1 MKRSSG
7 LGFIFL
13 TLLIDIL
20 GGGLLFPVLP
30 KFIASVSHLSPGDAS
45 RHYGWLLSL
54 YGAMQFLFAPLF
66 GSLSDRVG
74 RRPVL
79 LISLLVTG
87 IDYVIMA
94 LAPNLAWLYVGRILS
109 GITGGSITAASAYIA
124 DVSPPEKRSQ
134 NFGLIGAAFGL
145 GFIIGPALGG
155 LLGAWGERVPFW
167 GAAGLSLANV
177 LYGFF
182 ILPESLSAENRRPF
196 SWQEANPVGALRTLG
211 KYPVVWGLTGA
222 LAASNLAMHC
232 LSSTWVLYMT
242 ERLGWGVRENGLSL
256 AAFGVVALIYQL
268 GIARVLL
275 PWLGDRRMMLT
286 GLAFGIIEFLGYG
299 FASAGWM
306 VYAIMPIGGLGVVSG
321 QATQGLLSHQVGED
335 EQGALQ
341 GALASLTSLTG
352 IVGPIIGTSLFAY
365 FTGPSAP
372 VNVPGAAFF
381 FAAAL
386 NVVALIIALRALSGL
401 LPVREVGASASL
413 EAAETA

>member
-1 MKRSSG
+1 MKRNSG

-45 RHYGWLLSL
+45 RHYGLLLSL

-66 GSLSDRVG
+66 GCLSDRLG

-87 IDYVIMA
+87 IDYLIMA
-94 LAPNLAWLYVGRILS
+94 VAPNLAWLYVGRILS

-155 LLGAWGERVPFW
+155 LLGAMGERVPFW

-177 LYGFF
+177 LYGWL
-182 ILPESLSAENRRPF
+182 ILPESLTAENRRAF
-196 SWQEANPVGALRTLG
+196 SWKEANPVGSLRMLG

-222 LAASNLAMHC
+222 LAASNLAQQF
-232 LSSTWVLYMT
+232 LGSTWVLYMT
-242 ERLGWGVRENGLSL
+242 SRLGWGVRENGLSL
-256 AAFGVVALIYQL
+256 AAFGVVALVYQL
-268 GIARVLL
+268 GLARVLL
-275 PWLGDRRMMLT
+275 PWLGERRMMLT
-286 GLAFGIIEFLGYG
+286 GLAFGVAEYLLYG
-299 FASAGWM
+299 LASSGWM
-306 VYAIMPIGGLGVVSG
+306 IYAVMPIGGLGVVSG
-321 QATQGLLSHQVGED
+321 QATQGLLSHQVGAD

-352 IVGPIIGTSLFAY
+352 IVGPVLATSLFAY
-365 FTGPSAP
+365 FTGPNAP
-372 VNVPGAAFF
+372 AEVPGAAFF
-381 FAAAL
+381 AAAGL
-386 NVVALIIALRALSGL
+386 NVVALLIALRALSGL
-401 LPVREVGASASL
+401 TSAGREALPRTI
-413 EAAETA
+413 EAAERA

>member
-45 RHYGWLLSL
+45 RHYGLLLSL

-66 GSLSDRVG
+66 GALSDRLG

-87 IDYVIMA
+87 IDYLIMA
-94 LAPNLAWLYVGRILS
+94 VAPNLAWLYVGRILS

-167 GAAGLSLANV
+167 GAAALSLANV
-177 LYGFF
+177 LYGWF
-182 ILPESLSAENRRPF
+182 ILPESLSVENRRAF
-196 SWQEANPVGALRTLG
+196 SWKEANPVGSLRMLG

-222 LAASNLAMHC
+222 LAASNLAMHF

-242 ERLGWGVRENGLSL
+242 SRLGWGVRENGLSL

-268 GIARVLL
+268 GLARLLL
-275 PWLGDRRMMLT
+275 PWLGERRMMLT
-286 GLAFGIIEFLGYG
+286 GLAFGVAEYLLYG
-299 FASAGWM
+299 LANAGWM
-306 VYAIMPIGGLGVVSG
+306 IYAIMPIGGMGVVSG
-321 QATQGLLSHQVGED
+321 QATQGLLSHQVGAD

-352 IVGPIIGTSLFAY
+352 IVGPVLGTSLFAY
-365 FTGPSAP
+365 FMSPAAP
-372 VNVPGAAFF
+372 AQVPGAAFF
-381 FAAAL
+381 AAAGL
-386 NVVALIIALRALSGL
+386 NVVALAIALRALSGL
-401 LPVREVGASASL
+401 ALRPDPALATHA
-413 EAAETA
+413 EAA